1 MWRSHLPSWLWDWYL
16 RQQCESVKDRHA
28 SFKARPSVLPWLR
41 LALLLAVA
49 VCKMRNLGTES
60 WVGRNVGRMEEKFRE
75 GTTWSKY
82 ILLILWYGG
91 ASFGTTLA
99 LTFNSSPRKVVRM
112 KWEIMKSPPKNY
124 PSTTLRRAHIKHS
137 FKFLNSCWNSML
149 GTHSS
154 TGRQEAVCLRSWEM
168 CLRSVVDKP
177 AISNSQNFDTDSDFN
192 MPEAQPTE
200 RLKLDYFRKG
210 EVG

>member
-1 MWRSHLPSWLWDWYL
+1 MIKIYSLNTLIWWSLDWNN
-16 RQQCESVKDRHA
+16 S
-28 SFKARPSVLPWLR
+28 SS
-41 LALLLAVA
+41 
-49 VCKMRNLGTES
+49 
-60 WVGRNVGRMEEKFRE
+60 
-75 GTTWSKY
+75 
-82 ILLILWYGG
+82 
-91 ASFGTTLA
+91 

-168 CLRSVVDKP
+168 CLQSVVDKP

-192 MPEAQPTE
+192 MPEAQPME